1 MLHVAILPIDVQR
14 IIRARRDARCNARND
29 PTRAFLRP
37 QGNFLR
43 AAPTHHSDNDD
54 LEPRVLVNR
63 EQKPGREGSIE
74 RNGESIMAER
84 VSGPYRGYYIS
95 AAARLVTPP
104 PAAESHDAGRGPVR
118 PFQARTD
125 EPGDLQQRGG
135 SEPHDPRG
143 GVYVGSVSLSLGGLD
158 TPRRIET
165 LLELGDGQRFACEDD
180 ALDQVEQAAR
190 EYIDRLYGEP

>member
-1 MLHVAILPIDVQR
+1 
-14 IIRARRDARCNARND
+14 
-29 PTRAFLRP
+29 
-37 QGNFLR
+37 
-43 AAPTHHSDNDD
+43 
-54 LEPRVLVNR
+54 
-63 EQKPGREGSIE
+63 
-74 RNGESIMAER
+74 MAER

-125 EPGDLQQRGG
+125 EPGDLQQRGGSEPHDPRGG